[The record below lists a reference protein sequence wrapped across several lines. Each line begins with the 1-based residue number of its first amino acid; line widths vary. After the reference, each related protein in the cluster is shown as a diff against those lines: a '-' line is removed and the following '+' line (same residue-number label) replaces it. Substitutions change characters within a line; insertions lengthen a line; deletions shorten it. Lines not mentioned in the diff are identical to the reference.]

1 MRSEN
6 DYFCCTQVAG
16 KFFEKIQ
23 SFIHRYGIHDGLVVV
38 KIHKGEPAYFTVTLE
53 CKPHA
58 KKTTRPGKN
67 MNTSEDI
74 LYDFEERMSRL
85 LKYCTIR
92 FGGVEVEISKDR
104 VAEAKFYT
112 LVRMD
117 ELETLSNFFCPMTR
131 EEPMHRICSKVGD
144 GNWDGCC
151 PVRTEMRAARVAR
164 RKRSG
169 GSRARKQ
176 PCQ

>member
-1 MRSEN
+1 
-6 DYFCCTQVAG
+6 VAG

-23 SFIHRYGIHDGLVVV
+23 SFIRRYGIHDGVVVV

-53 CKPHA
+53 CRPHA
-58 KKTTRPGKN
+58 KKTTRLYG
-67 MNTSEDI
+67 NTKTSVGI
-74 LYDFEERMSRL
+74 LYAFEERMSRL
-85 LKYCTIR
+85 LKYCAIR
-92 FGGVEVEISKDR
+92 FGGVEVEIAKDR

-112 LVRMD
+112 LIRMN

-144 GNWDGCC
+144 GCC
-151 PVRTEMRAARVAR
+151 RVRAEMRAARVAG

-169 GSRARKQ
+169 AGRARIQ
-176 PCQ
+176 RCQ